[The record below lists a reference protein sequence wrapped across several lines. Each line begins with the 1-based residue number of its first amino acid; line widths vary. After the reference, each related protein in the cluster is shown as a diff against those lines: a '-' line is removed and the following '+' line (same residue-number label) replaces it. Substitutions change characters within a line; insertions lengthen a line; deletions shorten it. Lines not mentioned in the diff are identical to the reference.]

1 MATKRAP
8 TTSAAAQLTAAPR
21 ASARGRA
28 PGAVT
33 QRLVWARSGGICAF
47 PGCTTALYEDPVFA
61 TPHWLAEMAHN
72 VGASVDGPRGDDK
85 RSAELSDDP
94 DNLLLF
100 CPTHHTTV
108 DGPGWRDHYPESVL
122 RQWKTLHERAVK
134 TAGQLAQGKALLP
147 VQYIGTI
154 AGQIPTTD
162 ASTIPR
168 AALERGL
175 VCVEAPT
182 RLAID
187 ASLYPAQ
194 SPAYWQHVAA
204 TVRSHLRLLQARA
217 SDQVPIGLFALAEL
231 PVLIALGFGVGHSAE
246 LHIFQWDRFAGS
258 WAFPDATGPAA
269 PLRVQWPAHWDGPI
283 AIELSLSGTI
293 EPERIATAM
302 GSAAP
307 SIVRITC
314 DTPNVALVQSAA
326 TIAAFRTMV
335 ATAIAGIE
343 AHAAKGSAIAVFP
356 ALPASLA
363 VAFGAAIQ
371 PKANF
376 LFCIHDAQGRTAPFH
391 RALELPLPLTP

>member
-1 MATKRAP
+1 
-8 TTSAAAQLTAAPR
+8 
-21 ASARGRA
+21 
-28 PGAVT
+28 
-33 QRLVWARSGGICAF
+33 
-47 PGCTTALYEDPVFA
+47 
-61 TPHWLAEMAHN
+61 MAHN
-72 VGASVDGPRGDDK
+72 VGASVDGPRGDAR
-85 RSAELSDDP
+85 RSLALSDDP

-108 DGPGWRDHYPESVL
+108 DGPGWREHYPESVL
-122 RQWKTLHERAVK
+122 RQWKILHELAVR

-147 VQYIGTI
+147 VQYTGVI
-154 AGQIPTTD
+154 AGQVPTAD

-175 VCVEAPT
+175 VCLQAAT
-182 RLAID
+182 HLSID

-194 SPAYWQHVAA
+194 SPAYWHHVAA
-204 TVRSHLRLLQARA
+204 TVRSQLRLLQAR
-217 SDQVPIGLFALAEL
+217 VGETLPIGLFALAEIPTL
-231 PVLIALGFGVGHSAE
+231 MALGFGVGHSAE
-246 LHIFQWDRFAGS
+246 LHIFQWDRFKAT
-258 WAFPDATGPAA
+258 WAFPDADGPAA
-269 PLRVQWPAHWDGPI
+269 ALRVEWPAHWDGPI

-293 EPERIATAM
+293 EPARILAAM

-314 DTPNVALVQSAA
+314 DTPNIALVQSAS
-326 TIAAFRTMV
+326 TIAAFRAKV
-335 ATAIAGIE
+335 AEAIAGIE
-343 AHAAKGSAIAVFP
+343 RHAAKGSAIPVFP

-391 RALELPLPLTP
+391 PTLELPVTLTP